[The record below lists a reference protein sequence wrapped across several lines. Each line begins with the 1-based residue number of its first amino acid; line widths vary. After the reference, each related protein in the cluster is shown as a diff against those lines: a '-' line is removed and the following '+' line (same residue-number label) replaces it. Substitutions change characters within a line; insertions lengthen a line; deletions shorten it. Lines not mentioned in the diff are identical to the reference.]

1 MEAGITDFQ
10 KSSDEKPICQMGK
23 NLILMGKKGLVNI
36 FHIKHDPPTET
47 IPVCSPLLVFSLFSK
62 KACI

>member
-1 MEAGITDFQ
+1 M
-10 KSSDEKPICQMGK
+10 SDGEKFDSH
-23 NLILMGKKGLVNI
+23 GKKGLVNI